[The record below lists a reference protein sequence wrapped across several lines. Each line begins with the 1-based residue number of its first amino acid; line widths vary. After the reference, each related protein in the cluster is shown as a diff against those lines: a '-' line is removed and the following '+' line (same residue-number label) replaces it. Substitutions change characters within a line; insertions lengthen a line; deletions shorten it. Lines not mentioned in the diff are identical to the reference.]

1 MLGVFGAWKGKRWC
15 LILVE
20 NNNNKKKIGVC
31 FSLVFL
37 CLSLMFFCV
46 FAVRDRDGSS
56 QSNNYRQDVTE
67 LPRYVRGKVCSVP
80 FNRGYSN
87 VSYVFSVATATA
99 KETIL
104 LLCFFFVFFVF
115 LETRSTRRGKIAF
128 DDATQWNEQS

>member
-1 MLGVFGAWKGKRWC
+1 MYVIVISCLLLSMLGVFGAWKGKRWC

-67 LPRYVRGKVCSVP
+67 LPRYVRGKVCSVH

-99 KETIL
+99 K
-104 LLCFFFVFFVF
+104 
-115 LETRSTRRGKIAF
+115 
-128 DDATQWNEQS
+128 